1 MKTRVVPAVAF
12 AVFAALSV
20 LAWVDHFAAVNQWL
34 AVHTGTVNEA
44 GPYYAFWS
52 GFGSDL
58 TEFGVIGA
66 VVTAVYQLAR
76 KFNCHEQGCWRIGNH
91 PAADGQF
98 HLCFRH
104 HPDYQGRRPTRELI
118 QRLHR
123 EHRQR
128 ENMIMER
135 LHTTLPN
142 VAGNGANDSAV
153 RHRFP
158 KQKTD

>member
-1 MKTRVVPAVAF
+1 MRTRVVLV
-12 AVFAALSV
+12 VVLTGVVTAAL
-20 LAWVDHFAAVNQWL
+20 LAGVGHFAAVDHWL
-34 AVHTGTVNEA
+34 AVHTGTVDGT

-76 KFNCHEQGCWRIGNH
+76 KFNCHEQGCWRVGNH

-98 HLCFRH
+98 HLCYQH

-118 QRLHR
+118 DRLHQ
-123 EHRQR
+123 EHRKR
-128 ENMIMER
+128 ETLISER
-135 LHTTLPN
+135 LH
-142 VAGNGANDSAV
+142 AI
-153 RHRFP
+153 HRP
-158 KQKTD
+158 RSSTDEADAPASVTKPTE